1 MKKRW
6 IAVLT
11 CCLLIL
17 AAGTALAEG
26 VLELPGNL
34 TRLDESAFEGVVSAN
49 TAIVPAGVTEIAART
64 FADGG
69 FVEIRLPATVT
80 KIGAEAFRDC
90 GPDGVKRYY
99 IAPAGLTAGADAF
112 KGCTATIMLGDVELP
127 YLIYTVNDGSVTITG
142 MGGDIA
148 ELAIP
153 ATIEGLP
160 VTAIGSDAFKDNATL
175 TGVTIP
181 EGVTAIGHSAF
192 RSCAALTDVTFPDSL
207 RTIEAYAFNG
217 CGSDAE
223 AGFTFVLPDSL
234 TNVVYA
240 GYSEGSFRNCNAV
253 LECTPDSDTAY
264 LMSDQLYQITFDG
277 QHDFRYQYRTVD
289 DARALYLTGYVG
301 AGGDVAIPEGPAVID
316 SDVFKENATLTGVTI
331 PEGVTTIGNSAF
343 YRCPNLERV
352 TMADTVTTV
361 MSNAFQYDAKLTDV
375 TFSANLTAV
384 KGDAFSNTCT
394 VEGIYRYNLPDGL
407 TECDSYSFR
416 NCGAVLCVARNSATE
431 GLIRAAQYTYTRY
444 GETDYRYRWYN
455 NEGERLMQYLGTA
468 ASAVEIPAGIWL
480 IDDNAFKEHA
490 EIESVVIPTGVT
502 KIGHDV
508 FRDCVNLTDVTFPD
522 SLLIIESGAFA
533 GCGSEAE
540 ETGFVFALPDGLT
553 GVYGGNAG
561 GTNAAFYN
569 CPAIL
574 TCGIDSTTAMALSD
588 RYYSYARN
596 DRPDEMDFRYR
607 CGYIAGNV
615 KVPRLFDYAGTAT
628 RVRLP
633 DDCEYADSE
642 KFRNRTDL
650 TLICAQLSDTDAA
663 LSAVELNHTFPGH
676 EDFLYRVIDG
686 VLYVTGWT
694 GSGSAIEI
702 PEATAYIAEGWDEQI
717 RSGAF
722 QNKATVTRAVI
733 PEGVTRINA
742 NAFEGCVALTDI
754 TLPGSLKSMDQKAF
768 RYCGQNEEAPF
779 YLVLPDSMED
789 LAGRNGGANTFED
802 FHGILVCGKTS
813 ATAALL
819 TDRNYVYTCPG
830 EYDYRYR
837 YESYTEGDV
846 TGRRLWLVGYVG
858 EGAQS
863 SIPSGIYGIKSF
875 DNNTTDT
882 NWRTF
887 YGDAFKGN
895 ATLTKVVVPEGTVRI
910 NDCAFEGC
918 VNLTDITLPDS
929 LTSMG
934 DKVFR
939 YCGQNATSDFYVFLP
954 DNIDT
959 IIGNGGGANT
969 FEDFYDYHSMARE
982 NDQNH
987 ATLVC
992 KKQSTTAYTLSD
1004 GNYSFAIQGHHDDGL
1019 IYRYENRAIEGE
1031 NNGEAM
1037 YRLFVYDYVGDAT
1050 EVTIPDDIGVYGVA
1064 RTPPGGSD
1072 TWHPA
1077 FMNVKTLHR
1086 IVIPEGVAVISPSA
1100 FANCTALTDITLP
1113 STLKRIME
1121 RAFENTGHTGQRF
1134 IVVIPAGV
1142 EEFFAGAF
1150 QSFGD
1155 SGATLVALGAFVRE
1169 TLYDNDWQ
1177 YYQTLSDAEVP
1188 RNLIRRPHDDPD
1200 FKWFGHP

>member
-160 VTAIGSDAFKDNATL
+160 VTAIGLDAFKDNATL

-490 EIESVVIPTGVT
+490 EIESVVIPAGVT

-722 QNKATVTRAVI
+722 QNKATVTRTVV
-733 PEGVTRINA
+733 PEGVTQINA
-742 NAFEGCVALTDI
+742 
-754 TLPGSLKSMDQKAF
+754 
-768 RYCGQNEEAPF
+768 
-779 YLVLPDSMED
+779 
-789 LAGRNGGANTFED
+789 
-802 FHGILVCGKTS
+802 S
-813 ATAALL
+813 A
-819 TDRNYVYTCPG
+819 Y
-830 EYDYRYR
+830 
-837 YESYTEGDV
+837 
-846 TGRRLWLVGYVG
+846 
-858 EGAQS
+858 
-863 SIPSGIYGIKSF
+863 
-875 DNNTTDT
+875 
-882 NWRTF
+882 
-887 YGDAFKGN
+887 
-895 ATLTKVVVPEGTVRI
+895 
-910 NDCAFEGC
+910 EGC
-918 VNLTDITLPDS
+918 VNLTDITLPS
-929 LTSMG
+929 TLTTL
-934 DKVFR
+934 KENVFR
-939 YCGQNATSDFYVFLP
+939 YCGKNAGETFYVFLP
-954 DNIDT
+954 DNIAT
-959 IIGNGGGANT
+959 ITGDGGGTNT
-969 FEDFYDYHSMARE
+969 FGDFYDYHSMAAE
-982 NDQNH
+982 GDQRY

-992 KKQSTTAYTLSD
+992 KVNTTTARTLSD
-1004 GNYSFAIQGHHDDGL
+1004 GNYSFAIQGHHTDGL

-1031 NNGEAM
+1031 NGGEPM

-1050 EVTIPDDIGVYGVA
+1050 EVAIPDDIGVYGVA

-1077 FMNVKTLHR
+1077 FMNVKTLR
-1086 IVIPEGVAVISPSA
+1086 KIVIPEGVVVVSQSA

-1113 STLKRIME
+1113 STLKRIKE
-1121 RAFENTGHTGQRF
+1121 RAFENVGHTGQRF

-1142 EEFFAGAF
+1142 EEFYAGAF
-1150 QSFGD
+1150 KSFGD
-1155 SGATLVALGAFVRE
+1155 SGATLVALGSFVRQ
-1169 TLYDNDWQ
+1169 TLYDNLWQ
-1177 YYQTLSDAEVP
+1177 YYESVEAAEAMYP
-1188 RNLIRRPHDDPD
+1188 LIRKPQENVEDPE
-1200 FKWFGHP
+1200 WFGCP